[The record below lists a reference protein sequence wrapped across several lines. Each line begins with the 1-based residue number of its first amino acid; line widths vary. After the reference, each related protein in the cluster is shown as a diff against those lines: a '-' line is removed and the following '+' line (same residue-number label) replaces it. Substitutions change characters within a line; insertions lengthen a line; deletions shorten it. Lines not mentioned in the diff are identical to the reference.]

1 MNAGLAALIGGLGGG
16 FLAVIA
22 SLSAVQL
29 QSRAAR
35 NAELE
40 RERRAASSDLLAHSA
55 LLTHLAGAMHVTM
68 QIRSGLKEGLDITL
82 RQRKPADPLELHDR
96 LRAEFEPIYRAQ
108 ATIWTLET
116 QDVIDAANRVSAAAG
131 EVVSSALT
139 RGEGGTRT
147 ERFVQGEKW
156 TQDQLNAWQT
166 QIQSLADARRDF
178 NALVRNR
185 LDQRP
190 VEVFAANRPQPD

>member
-1 MNAGLAALIGGLGGG
+1 MDAGLAALIGGLGGG

-40 RERRAASSDLLAHSA
+40 RERRAASSDLLATLHSSRISQERC
-55 LLTHLAGAMHVTM
+55 TSRC
-68 QIRSGLKEGLDITL
+68 RSDLGLKEGLDITL
-82 RQRKPADPLELHDR
+82 RQRKPADPLELHER

-116 QDVIDAANRVSAAAG
+116 QDVIDAANRVTAAAG

-156 TQDQLNAWQT
+156 TQDQLNAWQA

-178 NALVRNR
+178 NALVRHR